1 LRRDEQL
8 PIGHDFGREV
18 THPLS
23 LADEFL
29 AASEAALAVGTRD
42 GVDPLDR
49 RIAELDRQIEKRD
62 QVIGELTIALRVLS

>member
-1 LRRDEQL
+1 M
-8 PIGHDFGREV
+8 
-18 THPLS
+18 
-23 LADEFL
+23 
-29 AASEAALAVGTRD
+29 VGTRD